1 MTLAYL
7 IPSAHCPLCTQST
20 FVPPPTSD
28 SVEYPNNSITSQ
40 ERMTHTEK
48 SFNFF
53 LAARNKRSRTHVIS
67 AILQR
72 GGSCSRFAAGSV
84 PIWFPSQGKGPGPQR
99 RSPLLISCQ
108 SMRALSTPAP
118 SVKPAKNSSISPP
131 RRPPMTWKRFR
142 RCFFIFL
149 FPFLFASQL
158 VHLDVASRRR
168 PVPRPPCSELN
179 EIFCLDLIHFVLNF
193 INFYINR

>member
-1 MTLAYL
+1 MQSQDIGVLNSKCALSAVHSIDFCSAAYL
-7 IPSAHCPLCTQST
+7 WFSRI
-20 FVPPPTSD
+20 
-28 SVEYPNNSITSQ
+28 SQ
-40 ERMTHTEK
+40 QFDYKSREDDRHTEK

-108 SMRALSTPAP
+108 SMRPLSTPAP

-131 RRPPMTWKRFR
+131 EGLRWHGKG
-142 RCFFIFL
+142 
-149 FPFLFASQL
+149 SG
-158 VHLDVASRRR
+158 VASSSF
-168 PVPRPPCSELN
+168 CSPFYLLRN
-179 EIFCLDLIHFVLNF
+179 LF
-193 INFYINR
+193 I